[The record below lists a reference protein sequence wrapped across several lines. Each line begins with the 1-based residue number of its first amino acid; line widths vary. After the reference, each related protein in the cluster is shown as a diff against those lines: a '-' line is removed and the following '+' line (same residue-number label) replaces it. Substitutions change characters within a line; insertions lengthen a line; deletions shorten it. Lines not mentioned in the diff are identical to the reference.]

1 MAEALPLLLVVAAAA
16 LFSVWWKRRDGR
28 IRDVEDRFTAEEVA
42 AVGAPAGTAVLLEFT
57 APNCAPCRATKQV
70 LEDVSALW
78 PEVALVTIDVADAL
92 SVVKA
97 HHVLRAPTTFV
108 LAPDGAVRGR
118 ISGVPDPGELADLL
132 DGDGGPRPPRGRKLS
147 ADLHVETPS
156 RARPR
161 WARRSRA
168 A

>member
-1 MAEALPLLLVVAAAA
+1 MSEVLPLVLVVAAAA

-28 IRDVEDRFTAEEVA
+28 VRHVEDRFSPEEVA
-42 AVGAPAGTAVLLEFT
+42 VLGAPPGAAVLLEFT
-57 APNCAPCRATKQV
+57 APNCAPCRATMRV

-78 PEVALVTIDVADAL
+78 PEVALVTVDVGDAL
-92 SVVKA
+92 DVVKA

-118 ISGVPDPGELADLL
+118 ISGVPDPGEVAALL
-132 DGDGGPRPPRGRKLS
+132 EGDGPRPPRGRKVS
-147 ADLHVETPS
+147 ADLHVEAPS